1 MSNKERGE
9 LNQDERFLF
18 LQIISNPTSF
28 RILNHF
34 FNGKS
39 EDAPTRQEMIEI
51 IPEHERIVDASL
63 SKLRQAGILQS
74 DRNEENLAK
83 AVYSVRDD
91 IAQWKFQVLNI
102 IFSGIDS
109 NQ

>member
-1 MSNKERGE
+1 LNKERGD
-9 LNQDERFLF
+9 LNRNVRFLF
-18 LQIISNPTSF
+18 IQLISNPTSF

-74 DRNEENLAK
+74 DRNEENLAR
-83 AVYSVRDD
+83 VTYSVRTD
-91 IAQWKFQVLNI
+91 IERWKFQILENL
-102 IFSGIDS
+102 FGDC
-109 NQ
+109 N